1 MFLKDDDR
9 EAMGGEA
16 FQGHR
21 RQKSI
26 FTELTRKGIIGDTGD
41 SISML

>member
-16 FQGHR
+16 VQEHR

-26 FTELTRKGIIGDTGD
+26 FTELSRKGIIGDTGNSV
-41 SISML
+41 SIL